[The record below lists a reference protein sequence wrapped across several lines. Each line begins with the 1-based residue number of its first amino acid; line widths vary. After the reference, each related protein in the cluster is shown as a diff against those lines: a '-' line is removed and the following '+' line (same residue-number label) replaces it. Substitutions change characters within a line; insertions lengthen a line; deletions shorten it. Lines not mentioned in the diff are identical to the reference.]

1 MTAST
6 IISASGFCSLTA
18 LARATESLK
27 TPVEDSL
34 LTQWTISI
42 SLVTFPSMS
51 AGFIALPHST
61 WTFSTVFPLSSPIS
75 MDLLPKDPL
84 VMPRDFS
91 LTPFLMTPSRKAV
104 ADPATRNTS
113 MSVSRVFLIFSTM
126 SAWSSLYSLDLCV
139 IIGLFIDS
147 RVSGAT

>member
-34 LTQWTISI
+34 LTQWTISV
-42 SLVTFPSMS
+42 SLPTLPSMCS
-51 AGFIALPHST
+51 GFIALPHST
-61 WTFSTVFPLSSPIS
+61 WTLSTVFPLSSAIS
-75 MDLLPKDPL
+75 MDLFPKDPL
-84 VMPRDFS
+84 VIPRDFS
-91 LTPFLMTPSRKAV
+91 LMPFLMAPSRKAV
-104 ADPATRNTS
+104 ADPATRKTS
-113 MSVSRVFLIFSTM
+113 MSVSSVFLIFSTM
-126 SAWSSLYSLDLCV
+126 SPWSSLYSLHLCV
-139 IIGLFIDS
+139 IIGLFIES